1 MTLTVA
7 SAAALART
15 RAAETEHARKL
26 PPDIADSLTAAG
38 FARHFVP
45 KPWGGDA
52 GSFTEAA
59 EAAAELGEAC
69 AATAWCAALY
79 AAHARLAAHLPEQGR
94 RDLWERTPD
103 VRIAASVVPPAG
115 TAEEARRPQAANPAG
130 DTADGWW
137 LEGTWHHASGVDHAH
152 WILLA
157 SRTGGA
163 ADPTVRL
170 FAVPLEECEV
180 SDTWHTLG
188 LRGTG
193 SNTVRLERTFVPAHR
208 TCTLADLGRVEHGR
222 DRCHSVPYQMV
233 AGAQFLA
240 PALGAARQALRDWR
254 EMTAGRVRSDG
265 SRAADAPAQRD
276 AGARASA
283 EIHAAGLLLHHALR
297 RADLGEVTPRA
308 VAENARDFAFAAE
321 LIAAAADRLVRAAG
335 LRAQATD
342 CPLQRRWRDIRAAA
356 GHAALDFEAAGALY
370 AQARTTAS
378 EAVR

>member
-7 SAAALART
+7 STAALARSQ
-15 RAAETEHARKL
+15 AVETEHARKL
-26 PPDIADSLTAAG
+26 SLGLADSLTTAG
-38 FARHFVP
+38 FTRHFVP
-45 KPWGGDA
+45 KAWGGDA
-52 GSFTEAA
+52 GSFAEAA
-59 EAAAELGEAC
+59 EAVAELGEAC

-115 TAEEARRPQAANPAG
+115 IAEEARHPQVDGRAKDALN
-130 DTADGWW
+130 GWW
-137 LEGTWHHASGVDHAH
+137 LQGTWHHASGVDHAH

-157 SRTGGA
+157 SWTGSATGR
-163 ADPTVRL
+163 TVRL
-170 FAVPLEECEV
+170 FAVPREACEV

-208 TCTLADLGRVEHGR
+208 TCTLADLDRFEPGR
-222 DRCHSVPYQMV
+222 DRCHSVPFQLI

-254 EMTAGRVRSDG
+254 DVTTGRLRPDG
-265 SRAADAPAQRD
+265 SRVADAPAQRD
-276 AGARASA
+276 ADARASA
-283 EIHAAGLLLHHALR
+283 EIHAAGLLLDGAMR
-297 RADLGEVTPRA
+297 RADLDEITSRT
-308 VAENARDFAFAAE
+308 VAENVRDFAFAAE
-321 LIAAAADRLVRAAG
+321 LIATAADRLVRAVG

-342 CPLQRRWRDIRAAA
+342 SPLQRRWRDIRAAT
-356 GHAALDFEAAGALY
+356 GHAALDFEAAGVRY
-370 AQARTTAS
+370 AQGTEP